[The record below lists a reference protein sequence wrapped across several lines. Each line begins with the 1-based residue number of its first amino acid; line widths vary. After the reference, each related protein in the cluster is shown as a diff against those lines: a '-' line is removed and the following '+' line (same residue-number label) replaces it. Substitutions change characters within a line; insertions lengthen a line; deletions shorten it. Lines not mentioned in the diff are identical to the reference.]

1 MPQEETMSDPMPKRY
16 KLSDAELKKLQAN
29 DDYKPRFEFLEKVA
43 PLSADDL
50 ECMNEI
56 RDVLKRRGKS
66 ERFGVTLLHKH
77 FELESDET
85 LVETTD
91 SKARAMVLQPAIIDP
106 SDTSAI
112 DTQWYLGG
120 NMPLS
125 LVKCRTRGRWKSISY
140 DGFLIGQRHS
150 EYTA

>member
-1 MPQEETMSDPMPKRY
+1 MSDPMPKRY
-16 KLSDAELKKLQAN
+16 KLSDAELKQLQAN
-29 DDYKPRFEFLEKVA
+29 EKPDYKPRFESLERVA
-43 PLSADDL
+43 PLSTDDL

-56 RDVLKRRGKS
+56 RGVLIRRGKS

-77 FELESDET
+77 FDLKSDET

-112 DTQWYLGG
+112 DTQWYLGAI
-120 NMPLS
+120 
-125 LVKCRTRGRWKSISY
+125 CR
-140 DGFLIGQRHS
+140 FHS
-150 EYTA
+150 